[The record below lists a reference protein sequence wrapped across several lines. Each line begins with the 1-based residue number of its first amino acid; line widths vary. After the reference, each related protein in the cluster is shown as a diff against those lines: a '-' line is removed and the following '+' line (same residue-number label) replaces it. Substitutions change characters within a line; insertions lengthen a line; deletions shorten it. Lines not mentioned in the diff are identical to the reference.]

1 MKRVAIV
8 SMMAAAVAVLA
19 PGYALAQQR
28 GAGPAPAAAAAS
40 EPAPRAADGKPDLSG
55 VWWTGGDVGGRGFN
69 SSGRGQGGGRGAG
82 ATAPP
87 TWTALYTPAAAAEAK
102 KLADKDD
109 PTLKCIPTAFGT
121 LNVSM
126 FDVGAVAQIVQTP
139 KFVVF
144 LTETFH
150 GFRLVPTDGRP
161 FREEVPPSYRGD
173 SVGRWE
179 GDVFVVETKNFSDL
193 SQHWPQDRFA
203 QEFRTPTTSM
213 HLLERFTRTAEDA
226 IDYESTITDPSKF
239 TQPFT
244 VAFPLLK
251 SPTEHIFL
259 EYACHEA
266 NYGMLHLL
274 SQARNLEKRHG
285 KGRASR

>member
-8 SMMAAAVAVLA
+8 SMMAAAVAVMVEGSL
-19 PGYALAQQR
+19 LAQR
-28 GAGPAPAAAAAS
+28 GGAPAAPAAAASAG
-40 EPAPRAADGKPDLSG
+40 PAPRTADGKPDLSG

-69 SSGRGQGGGRGAG
+69 SSGRGRGGGRGAG
-82 ATAPP
+82 TPAPAFN
-87 TWTALYTPAAAAEAK
+87 TLYTPAAAAEAK
-102 KLADKDD
+102 KLSDKDD

-173 SVGRWE
+173 SVGRWD
-179 GDVFVVETKNFSDL
+179 GDVFVVETKNFNDDTWIWAEGRSSPHSDQL
-193 SQHWPQDRFA
+193 RVVERYRRVNSNTLEIDATLYDPKVLTAPWVV
-203 QEFRTPTTSM
+203 PTQT
-213 HLLERFTRTAEDA
+213 LVLA
-226 IDYESTITDPSKF
+226 
-239 TQPFT
+239 PFDQIM
-244 VAFPLLK
+244 PLICTG
-251 SPTEHIFL
+251 P
-259 EYACHEA
+259 
-266 NYGMLHLL
+266 
-274 SQARNLEKRHG
+274 
-285 KGRASR
+285 

>member
-8 SMMAAAVAVLA
+8 SMMAAAAAVMVEGSL
-19 PGYALAQQR
+19 LAQR
-28 GAGPAPAAAAAS
+28 GGAPAAPAAAAIAG
-40 EPAPRAADGKPDLSG
+40 PAPRTADGKPDLSG

-69 SSGRGQGGGRGAG
+69 SSGRGRGGGRGAG
-82 ATAPP
+82 TPAPP
-87 TWTALYTPAAAAEAK
+87 AFNTLYTPAAAAEAK
-102 KLADKDD
+102 KLSDKDD

-173 SVGRWE
+173 SVGRWD
-179 GDVFVVETKNFSDL
+179 GDVFVVETKNFNDDTWIWAEGRSSPHSDQL
-193 SQHWPQDRFA
+193 RIVERYRRVDSNTLEIDATLYDPKVLTAPWVV
-203 QEFRTPTTSM
+203 PTQT
-213 HLLERFTRTAEDA
+213 LVLA
-226 IDYESTITDPSKF
+226 
-239 TQPFT
+239 PFDQIM
-244 VAFPLLK
+244 PLICTG
-251 SPTEHIFL
+251 P
-259 EYACHEA
+259 
-266 NYGMLHLL
+266 
-274 SQARNLEKRHG
+274 
-285 KGRASR
+285 

>member
-1 MKRVAIV
+1 MKRIALFPAIAVA
-8 SMMAAAVAVLA
+8 ALFLQAAVF
-19 PGYALAQQR
+19 GQQR
-28 GAGPAPAAAAAS
+28 GAGPAPAAAAPS

-69 SSGRGQGGGRGAG
+69 SSGLGQGGGRGAG
-82 ATAPP
+82 TPAPP
-87 TWTALYTPAAAAEAK
+87 TFTALYNPAAAAEAK

-139 KFVVF
+139 KFVIF

-179 GDVFVVETKNFSDL
+179 GDVFVVETKNFNDDSWIWAEGRSSPHSDQL
-193 SQHWPQDRFA
+193 RVVERYRRVDKNTLEVDATLYDPKVLTAPWVV
-203 QEFRTPTTSM
+203 PTQR
-213 HLLERFTRTAEDA
+213 LVLA
-226 IDYESTITDPSKF
+226 
-239 TQPFT
+239 PFDQIM
-244 VAFPLLK
+244 PLICAG
-251 SPTEHIFL
+251 P
-259 EYACHEA
+259 
-266 NYGMLHLL
+266 
-274 SQARNLEKRHG
+274 
-285 KGRASR
+285 